1 MGANCGHD
9 SNFDG
14 TTRQYKN
21 ALWAVIAINGVM
33 FVVEMIAGAFSHS
46 MALKAD
52 ALDFLGDSL
61 TYGLSLVAIGMS
73 LKFRAVSA
81 MIKGVSLAV
90 LGFGVLAASVWS
102 FFIDL
107 VPDAP
112 TMGWIGFLALL
123 ANVVS
128 VLILIKFRDGD
139 ANVRSVWLCSRNDA
153 IGNVAVIIA
162 AGLVAATQSRYPDL
176 VVAVFMSSLFLS
188 SAWQILR
195 QANGEL
201 KALKVR

>member
-1 MGANCGHD
+1 MGANCGRD
-9 SNFDG
+9 SHFDG
-14 TTRQYKN
+14 TSRQYKN
-21 ALWAVIAINGVM
+21 ALWAVIAINGTM
-33 FVVEMIAGAFSHS
+33 FVVEMIGGAFSHS

-73 LKFRAVSA
+73 LRFRAVSA

-90 LGFGVLAASVWS
+90 LGIGVLAASLWS
-102 FFIDL
+102 FFVDL

-128 VLILIKFRDGD
+128 VLILIKFKDGD

-201 KALKVR
+201 KALKVQ